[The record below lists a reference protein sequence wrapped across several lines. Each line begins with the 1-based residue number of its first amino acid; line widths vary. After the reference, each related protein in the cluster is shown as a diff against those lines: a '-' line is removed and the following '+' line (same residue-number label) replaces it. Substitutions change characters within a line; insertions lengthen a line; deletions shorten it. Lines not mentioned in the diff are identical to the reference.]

1 MAFHG
6 GAFWDAVGARFGDLE
21 RMQHIVSADVLDAWF
36 DPSPR
41 VVERVAQNL
50 ALALKTSPP
59 THCQGLV
66 ETIATVR
73 GIPEQHIAVGGGSS
87 DLIFAMLPQLVS
99 AQDHVLILDPMY
111 GEYAHV
117 LHRLIGATL
126 HRHELQEEAGF
137 SVDVDSLMDDI
148 RIVSPSAVILV
159 NPNSPTGQAVER
171 KQIERLVNAFPATL
185 FVIDETYIEY
195 AGAAMSV
202 ERLTLDVRNLMVIKS
217 MSKVF
222 ALSGARVGYAVAHPD
237 LLESAA
243 RFIPPW
249 SVSLLGQIAAVEALG
264 DPGYYDARYRETHE
278 LRETMVAS
286 LVDLPLTV
294 YPSTASF
301 FLTRLHA
308 HSAGKV
314 LSSLQEDGIYLR
326 SCDSMSSR
334 FNDDY
339 IRVAVKDAS
348 PNRRVVDGLRKALG
362 DDGLRHDGGALSAAQ
377 PPCLQQPV
385 GARRNPS
392 RRDGRV

>member
-6 GAFWDAVGARFGDLE
+6 GAFWDAVGASFGDLE
-21 RMQHIVSADVLDAWF
+21 RMRHIVSSDVLDAWF

-41 VVERVAQNL
+41 VMERVEQYL

-66 ETIATVR
+66 DMIATVR
-73 GIPEQHIAVGGGSS
+73 GIPERHIAVGGGSS
-87 DLIFAMLPQLVS
+87 DLIFAMLPQLIG
-99 AQDHVLILDPMY
+99 AQERVLILDPMY

-117 LHRLIGATL
+117 LHHLMGATL
-126 HRHELQEEAGF
+126 YRHELQENTGF
-137 SVDVDSLMDDI
+137 SVDIDALMHDI
-148 RIVSPSAVILV
+148 RNASPSVVILV
-159 NPNSPTGQAVER
+159 NPNSPTGQVVER
-171 KQIERLVNAFPATL
+171 DRIARLVAAFPATL

-202 ERLTLDVRNLMVIKS
+202 ERLTQDVRNLMVIKS

-237 LLESAA
+237 LLAPAA

-264 DPGYYDARYRETHE
+264 DPDYYDARYRETHE
-278 LRETMVAS
+278 LRDTMVAS
-286 LVDLPLTV
+286 FVDAPVTV
-294 YPSTASF
+294 YPSTTSF
-301 FLTRLHA
+301 FLMRLHA
-308 HSAGKV
+308 HSAARV
-314 LSSLQEDGIYLR
+314 LSSLQEEGIYLR
-326 SCDSMSSR
+326 NCDSMSPR

-348 PNRRVVDGLRKALG
+348 ANQRVVDGLRKALG
-362 DDGLRHDGGALSAAQ
+362 DDGLRRDGEAINAMQSS
-377 PPCLQQPV
+377 CRQQPV

-392 RRDGRV
+392 RPGGCA